1 MNFYEIEINSL
12 SEETVKYCE
21 KVINTYIEIDNE
33 K

>member
-12 SEETVKYCE
+12 SEEIVKYCE